1 MTATSSEG
9 LVRTL
14 GWDERRGVQGM
25 LWFIVTE
32 AILFVS
38 LFFSYFFL
46 ASRAPKW
53 PMDPPPKLAMALAM
67 MLVLFASGAVVEFAR
82 HCSNRGWQ
90 TVARGLILLTTVI
103 GALFLFLQSLEY
115 RERLQGVTPT
125 TDAYGAIFYTITS
138 THAAHVLL
146 GMFMLI
152 YVAILP
158 ALEPGLDRPPHRPLQ
173 AVALYWH
180 FTGATWAVIV
190 GLLYALPN
198 L

>member
-1 MTATSSEG
+1 MSATSQE
-9 LVRTL
+9 LIRAL
-14 GWDERRGVQGM
+14 GWDERRGVQAM
-25 LWFIVTE
+25 LWFILTE
-32 AILFVS
+32 AMLFVS

-46 ASRAPKW
+46 ASRASKW
-53 PMDPPPKLAMALAM
+53 PMDPPPKVGMALVM
-67 MLVLFASGAVVEFAR
+67 MLVLFASGAVVEFAA
-82 HCSNRGWQ
+82 HCTKRGQ
-90 TVARGLILLTTVI
+90 QGTARALVLLTAAI

-115 RERLQGVTPT
+115 RERLLIVTPS

-146 GMFMLI
+146 GMFMLA

-158 ALEPGLDRPPHRPLQ
+158 RLEPGLDRPPHRPLQ
-173 AVALYWH
+173 AVAWYWH

-190 GLLYALPN
+190 GLLYVLPN